1 MPISEASKIRPDMK
15 FGSGHMDNYLGS
27 EKIWYMLNID
37 WSKIDQSKGLSPKEY
52 VIKSDTKI
60 SVITWPNFII
70 R

>member
-1 MPISEASKIRPDMK
+1 
-15 FGSGHMDNYLGS
+15 MDNYLGS
-27 EKIWYMLNID
+27 GKIWYMLNID